1 MISLYDSTPGNQNKE
16 KCAIIILFEGL
27 EFAVNV
33 DGFAGIHSEAVFYL
47 SLIGRRIR
55 FMKWK
60 TNDVVIYKNN
70 GVCLINRT
78 EEMDLTGNGLR
89 KYYVLTQY
97 YKPQMTIYVEV
108 PVGDEIFRTPLS
120 IAEVNNIIGAYK
132 ESDWISNDRD
142 RQMSFDARI
151 SNGSYGDL
159 LAVIGALHRKRSEK
173 IKNGK
178 KPRVVDEKELMRA
191 ESVINQTFAYS
202 LKIEPDQVPGYIKK
216 AIKEYK

>member
-1 MISLYDSTPGNQNKE
+1 
-16 KCAIIILFEGL
+16 
-27 EFAVNV
+27 
-33 DGFAGIHSEAVFYL
+33 
-47 SLIGRRIR
+47 
-55 FMKWK
+55 MKWK

-120 IAEVNNIIGAYK
+120 IAEVNKIIGSYK

-159 LAVIGALHRKRSEK
+159 LAVIGALHRKSSEK

-178 KPRVVDEKELMRA
+178 KPGVVDEKELMRA